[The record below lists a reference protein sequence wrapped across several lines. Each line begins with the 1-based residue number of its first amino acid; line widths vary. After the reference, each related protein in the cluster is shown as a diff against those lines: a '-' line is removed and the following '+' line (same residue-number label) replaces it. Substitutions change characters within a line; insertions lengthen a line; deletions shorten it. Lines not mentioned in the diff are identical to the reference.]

1 MIIKFWTNNESWKN
15 MRVHKKSVAKFSTDT
30 TINDKNIENLKVS
43 KTWKNYTW
51 KVKPKTTEMFFE
63 KINTGSFL

>member
-1 MIIKFWTNNESWKN
+1 

-43 KTWKNYTW
+43 KTWKSYT
-51 KVKPKTTEMFFE
+51 
-63 KINTGSFL
+63 